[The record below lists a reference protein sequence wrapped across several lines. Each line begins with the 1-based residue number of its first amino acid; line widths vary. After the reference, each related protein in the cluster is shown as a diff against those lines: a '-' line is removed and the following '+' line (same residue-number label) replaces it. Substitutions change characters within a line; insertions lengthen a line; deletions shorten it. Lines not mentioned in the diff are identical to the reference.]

1 MSILIADD
9 DHIAH
14 IIIKKNLEYANAC
27 FHIYQAHNGKDTV
40 QMLKEYDDISLL
52 LLDLNMPIMNGIEV
66 LKELNR
72 SSIDIPTIVITS
84 SNLESDR
91 VACNQFSNVVD
102 FVEKPFNL
110 QQAYKVIF
118 NVNVYSFR

>member
-14 IIIKKNLEYANAC
+14 VIIKKNLEYANAR
-27 FHIYQAHNGKDTV
+27 FRIYQAHNGKDTI
-40 QMLKEYDDISLL
+40 QMLKDHDDISLL

-66 LKELNR
+66 LKELDRN
-72 SSIDIPTIVITS
+72 SFDIPTIVITS

-91 VACNQFSNVVD
+91 IACSQFSNVVD

-110 QQAYKVIF
+110 QQAHKVIS
-118 NVNVYSFR
+118 NMKVYSFR